1 MELLYWLISFLPVD
15 WAAPG
20 HLLFMKHAFLAVL
33 LIAPLYGLLGTLVVN
48 NRMAFFS
55 DALGH
60 GAFTGIAIG
69 SLLGF
74 ALPAVSALVFSVLFS
89 VVITLVKYR
98 SKLASDTIIGVFSS
112 AAIALGIFLGTL
124 DGRNFN
130 KLTGFLIGDLLSIR
144 PAEIAQ
150 LVLVLAAVL
159 LLWVLLYNP
168 MQMVSINASLAGSR
182 GIRPMT
188 MEMIFTAAIACVV
201 TLTMGWIGLLVIN
214 AFMVLP
220 AAAARNISGNTR
232 QFHLFTMAF
241 AWFSGIVGLQIS
253 YELGT
258 ATGSTIVLV
267 ATVIF
272 AVCSV
277 KGVSEWI
284 VRLFSKHA

>member
-1 MELLYWLISFLPVD
+1 MELFYWLIGFLPVE
-15 WAAPG
+15 WAQPG
-20 HLLFMKHAFLAVL
+20 HLMFMKHAFLAIL

-74 ALPAVSALVFSVLFS
+74 ALPVISALLFS
-89 VVITLVKYR
+89 VVFSIIITLVKYK

-144 PAEIAQ
+144 PVEIAE

-159 LLWVLLYNP
+159 ILWIFLYNP
-168 MQMVSINASLAGSR
+168 MQMVSINANLAGSR

-188 MEMIFTAAIACVV
+188 LEMIFTTAIACVV

-220 AAAARNISGNTR
+220 AAAARNISCNAR
-232 QFHLFTMAF
+232 QFHLFTLLF

-253 YELGT
+253 YLLGT

-267 ATVIF
+267 ATGIF
-272 AVCSV
+272 ALCSA
-277 KGVSEWI
+277 KGVSEW
-284 VRLFSKHA
+284 VTARFPK

>member
-1 MELLYWLISFLPVD
+1 MELWYWLVSFLPVE
-15 WAAPG
+15 WAQPG
-20 HLLFMKHAFLAVL
+20 HLQFMKHAFLAIL
-33 LIAPLYGLLGTLVVN
+33 LIAPLYGLLGTLVVS

-55 DALGH
+55 DGLGH

-69 SLLGF
+69 SLLGL
-74 ALPAVSALVFSVLFS
+74 ALPVVSALFFS
-89 VVITLVKYR
+89 VVFSIIITLVKYR

-144 PAEIAQ
+144 PVEIAE

-159 LLWVLLYNP
+159 LLWFLLYNP
-168 MQMVSINASLAGSR
+168 MQMVSMNASLAGSR
-182 GIRPMT
+182 GIHPMT
-188 MEMIFTAAIACVV
+188 MEMIFTTAIACVV

-232 QFHLFTMAF
+232 QFHLFTLAF
-241 AWFSGIVGLQIS
+241 AWFSGIAGLQIS
-253 YELGT
+253 YLLGT

-267 ATVIF
+267 ATGIF
-272 AVCSV
+272 ALCSM
-277 KGVSEWI
+277 KGISEW
-284 VRLFSKHA
+284 VAGMFSKNA